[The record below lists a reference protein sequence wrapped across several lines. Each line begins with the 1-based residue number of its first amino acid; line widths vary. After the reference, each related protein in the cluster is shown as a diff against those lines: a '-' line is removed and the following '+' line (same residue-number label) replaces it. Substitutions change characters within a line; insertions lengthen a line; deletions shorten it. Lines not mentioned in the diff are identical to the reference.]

1 MNEKKFL
8 TAQESRVLAKGYRT
22 FDELISKIKVEALGG
37 YFFCKVYLLSDTEI
51 AQLENLGY
59 KIQIIINSKGDSGNT
74 PAYNIRW

>member
-59 KIQIIINSKGDSGNT
+59 KIQIIINSKEDSGNT